1 MLRSLLFAVLGSIGI
16 TAAAAVAL
24 GVSAETQAAMLP
36 MHFLWGMLCAAIFG

>member
-16 TAAAAVAL
+16 
-24 GVSAETQAAMLP
+24 SAEAQAAMLP

>member
-16 TAAAAVAL
+16 TTAAIAL
-24 GVSAETQAAMLP
+24 GASAEIQAAMLP